1 MISSFFSKTKPISYV
16 VLLVFLGG
24 FYWVVEASKN
34 NFEFTTESFWL
45 QMLVMLVLLASV
57 FVIDDMVKKEKI
69 TGQSSFAMLF
79 FVLLM
84 VVFPKT
90 ILDNNAILANVFML
104 LSIKKLLEIKEAKNI
119 KHKVFDAALL
129 ICVAS
134 LFYKWALLYFIVV
147 FFSLN
152 TYGGKNIKNWI
163 APLMAVISFLMVATA
178 VLAIFNNVAFLGK
191 QYNFEILGIDHT
203 AIISKLGI
211 KHAVFLL
218 LIVGFAIFDFIKYR
232 KKGGGK
238 LITMRMLLLC
248 FVLVFPILF
257 LEPTR
262 SNPILLAFFPAAVFL
277 GSYMETVQ
285 RKRFK
290 EFILIVFIALPFF
303 MFFIESGV

>member
-16 VLLVFLGG
+16 VLLVFLGS
-24 FYWVVEASKN
+24 FYWVVETLKN
-34 NFEFTTESFWL
+34 NFEFTVEGFWL
-45 QMLVMLVLLASV
+45 QFLVMFVLLSSV

-79 FVLLM
+79 FVLLV

-90 ILDNNAILANVFML
+90 ILDNNAVLANVFVM

-119 KHKVFDAALL
+119 KHKAFDAALL
-129 ICVAS
+129 ICIAS
-134 LFYKWALLYFIVV
+134 LFYKWALLYLIVV

-152 TYGGKNIKNWI
+152 TYGGKNIKNWM
-163 APLMAVISFLMVATA
+163 APLMAMISFLMVTTA
-178 VLAIFNNVAFLGK
+178 VLFLSNNVAFLER
-191 QYNFEILGIDHT
+191 QYNFDILGIDHT
-203 AIISKLGI
+203 AIILKLGV
-211 KHAVFLL
+211 KHVVFLL

-248 FVLVFPILF
+248 FVLAFPMLL
-257 LEPTR
+257 LESTKAK
-262 SNPILLAFFPAAVFL
+262 PILLAFFPAAVFL
-277 GSYMETVQ
+277 GSYIETIQ
-285 RKRFK
+285 RKRLK

-303 MFFIESGV
+303 LFFIEGGV